1 MQKSEKTSQYTFGE
15 KEQQILEI
23 LASFENELQEK
34 LQETKSE
41 IERVK
46 YYEKFKM
53 QGIDFQNIF
62 ITEEKDVDG
71 NISYHIYA
79 GDASN
84 EIISINENGEVNII
98 PGLESFIE
106 NDIDIQKI
114 MEENEKEPGKLRGIS
129 EKAKPKEIDEKLKE
143 NKEEQEN
150 EFENVEELSEE
161 LEDLELTNYR
171 KIKDDNLDKQMKGKF
186 KGAEEKGTAYSKKLN
201 AFIIV
206 EKVDGKLQK
215 ADGFEPAKPTMK
227 KVISINEDGTEVEQ
241 TVPHALIKTD
251 NPKKELSIT
260 IGQYG
265 YIETATVDRLPCN
278 ERVQMELRQDGE
290 GKDAKRSKEL
300 QDMQL
305 KGGREAI
312 HEIAH
317 AFKDETK
324 NEEDKST
331 SIDELES
338 DTGYEENN
346 EQFQYS
352 DDEER
357 KIEEEAK
364 KDKISVEEFKRYLEQ
379 TEGNTLDE
387 KIEEVHEDVAQ
398 DYGAPGRN
406 R

>member
-62 ITEEKDVDG
+62 ITEEKDADG
-71 NISYHIYA
+71 NISYHIYS

-84 EIISINENGEVNII
+84 EIMSVNENGEVNVI
-98 PGLESFIE
+98 PELATFIG
-106 NDIDIQKI
+106 NDIDIEKI

-129 EKAKPKEIDEKLKE
+129 EKTKPKEIDEKLKE
-143 NKEEQEN
+143 NQKEEQE
-150 EFENVEELSEE
+150 ENIADVEELSEE
-161 LEDLELTNYR
+161 LEDLELTKYR

-186 KGAEEKGTAYSKKLN
+186 KGTEEKGTAYSKKLN
-201 AFIIV
+201 AFIVV
-206 EKVDGKLQK
+206 EKINGKLQK

-241 TVPHALIKTD
+241 TIPHALIKTD

-278 ERVQMELRQDGE
+278 ERVQMQLREDGE
-290 GKDAKRSKEL
+290 GIEAKRSKQL
-300 QDMQL
+300 RDMQL
-305 KGGREAI
+305 KGRDRSGSR
-312 HEIAH
+312 
-317 AFKDETK
+317 
-324 NEEDKST
+324 NST
-331 SIDELES
+331 CI
-338 DTGYEENN
+338 
-346 EQFQYS
+346 
-352 DDEER
+352 
-357 KIEEEAK
+357 
-364 KDKISVEEFKRYLEQ
+364 
-379 TEGNTLDE
+379 
-387 KIEEVHEDVAQ
+387 
-398 DYGAPGRN
+398 
-406 R
+406 